1 VLKAIAG
8 LAAVGALLLVTFGC
22 GGSDDS
28 TVVSNQEYDQKLE
41 LICNQGLKER
51 EAFLEDVNH
60 AFQEL
65 GGKVSKS
72 FQIENLRKL
81 VAVYQGTTEEI
92 ADIGLPEENRKKAEE
107 LVRTREKAA
116 DQVDADPLGSVD
128 SLGYIFRKTN
138 QIAEDL
144 EAKSCAV

>member
-1 VLKAIAG
+1 MAG
-8 LAAVGALLLVTFGC
+8 IFLLVASGC
-22 GGSDDS
+22 GSDGDS
-28 TVVSNQEYDQKLE
+28 TVSKQEYDQKLE

-107 LVRTREKAA
+107 LVQTREKAA
-116 DQVDADPLGSVD
+116 AQVDADPLGSVD
-128 SLGYIFRKTN
+128 SLGYIFKKTN

-144 EAKSCAV
+144 EAQSCAV

>member
-1 VLKAIAG
+1 VRKAIAG
-8 LAAVGALLLVTFGC
+8 LAVTGVFLLVASGC
-22 GGSDDS
+22 GSDDS
-28 TVVSNQEYDQKLE
+28 TVVSKQEYDQQLE

-107 LVRTREKAA
+107 LVQTREKAA
-116 DQVDADPLGSVD
+116 AQVESDPLGSVD
-128 SLGYIFRKTN
+128 SLGYIFKKTN
-138 QIAEDL
+138 EVAEGL

>member
-22 GGSDDS
+22 GGGDDS

-51 EAFLEDVNH
+51 EAFLEHVNH

-72 FQIENLRKL
+72 FQTENLRKL
-81 VAVYQGTTEEI
+81 VDVYKGTTEEI
-92 ADIGLPEENRKKAEE
+92 ADIGLPEENEKKAEE
-107 LVRTREKAA
+107 LVQTREKAA
-116 DQVDADPLGSVD
+116 AQVYADPLGSVD
-128 SLGYIFRKTN
+128 SLGYIFKNTY
-138 QIAEDL
+138 QIAEEL